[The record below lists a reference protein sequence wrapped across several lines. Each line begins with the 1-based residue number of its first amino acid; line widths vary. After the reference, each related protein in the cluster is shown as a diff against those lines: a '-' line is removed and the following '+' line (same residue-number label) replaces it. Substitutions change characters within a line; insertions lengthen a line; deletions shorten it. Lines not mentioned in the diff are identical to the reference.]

1 MSSPALSGIVFAC
14 GSAETLLGML
24 LRSRLPDHHLSPES
38 RDVVKLAMGIIGTMT
53 ALVLGLLIASA
64 KDSFDA
70 QRNGVAQLAA
80 NAVMLDRF
88 LAFYSPE
95 AQPTRELLRASMA
108 DMLRR
113 TWPEDERAAGQTRAK
128 SWTEGRN
135 DELYVRVLTLEP
147 KTDTQRTLQAQALR
161 LVGETR
167 QSGERPFGETPISVR
182 AFGALRSGAAR
193 SP

>member
-1 MSSPALSGIVFAC
+1 
-14 GSAETLLGML
+14 
-24 LRSRLPDHHLSPES
+24 
-38 RDVVKLAMGIIGTMT
+38 MGIIGTMT

-113 TWPEDERAAGQTRAK
+113 TWPEDEARR
-128 SWTEGRN
+128 GRPGR
-135 DELYVRVLTLEP
+135 RVGP
-147 KTDTQRTLQAQALR
+147 KDATMSCTY
-161 LVGETR
+161 E
-167 QSGERPFGETPISVR
+167 S
-182 AFGALRSGAAR
+182 
-193 SP
+193 